1 MRKEAENP
9 FKYGTVVAG
18 EYFTDRT
25 KEVIEIEHALMS
37 PNHLVLISPRRFGKS
52 SLVKK
57 AVEQVERP
65 ALFVNMQQIT
75 GVENLAST
83 LLKGIFRLFPGE
95 KLKHLMAHFRIIP
108 TISTNPL
115 TDSIDLSFPVSTNAT
130 TVLED
135 VMQLIDNIGASKGR
149 LIVVF
154 DKFQDILELRD
165 GIDKELRAMMQIQ
178 ENVNY
183 IFLGSQE
190 SMMTD
195 IFERKKSPFYHFGKL
210 MYLSKIPYSDFLG
223 YIVSRLS
230 PVAEASAQSIAE
242 NILSF
247 TGCHPYYTQ
256 QLSSEVWEIA
266 MYESSEQDIVSQ
278 AINKIVTTHDYD
290 YERLWVNFNIT
301 DRKILQAICL
311 DSISEMKRKMPSS
324 TFSSSMQRLM
334 KKGYVIRIDKY
345 ELEDPFFCRW
355 ILSKLH

>member
-1 MRKEAENP
+1 MKKHIDNP

-25 KEVIEIEHALMS
+25 KEVKEIEHAMMS

-57 AVEQVERP
+57 AVEQIGRP

-83 LLKGIFRLFPGE
+83 LLKGIFRLFPWE
-95 KLKHLMAHFRIIP
+95 KLKHLMTHFRIIP

-135 VMQLIDNIGASKGR
+135 VMQLIDKIGASKGR

-154 DKFQDILELRD
+154 DEFQEIIELRD

-210 MYLSKIPYSDFLG
+210 MHLSKIPYSDFLE
-223 YIVSRLS
+223 YIAGRLN
-230 PVAEASAQSIAE
+230 PADGESARSMADK
-242 NILSF
+242 ILSF

-266 MYESSEQDIVSQ
+266 MYESDGQDIVSH
-278 AINKIVTTHDYD
+278 AIEKIVTTHDYD
-290 YERLWVNFNIT
+290 YERLWLNFNIT
-301 DRKILQAICL
+301 DRKTLQSICL
-311 DSISEMKRKMPSS
+311 DTISDMKRKIPSS
-324 TFSSSMQRLM
+324 TFASSIQRLT
-334 KKGYVIRIDKY
+334 KRGYVIRTDKY
-345 ELEDPFFCRW
+345 ELEDPFFRRW
-355 ILSKLH
+355 ILSKLN